1 MILPHFLVR
10 NQVTISRFWNS
21 AFFLSDLQEPNST
34 ICNCG
39 MTFFLEKKF
48 DSLGFFSIMMAFFN
62 ESHLFDM
69 VSSHANI
76 KGRIIRLIIHRSQI
90 NCSEVVETT

>member
-1 MILPHFLVR
+1 
-10 NQVTISRFWNS
+10 
-21 AFFLSDLQEPNST
+21 
-34 ICNCG
+34 

-90 NCSEVVETT
+90 NCSEVYFAFFQSDDTIKNFFSRIGAKVVIAI

>member
-1 MILPHFLVR
+1 
-10 NQVTISRFWNS
+10 
-21 AFFLSDLQEPNST
+21 
-34 ICNCG
+34 

-48 DSLGFFSIMMAFFN
+48 VSLGFFSIMMAFFN

-76 KGRIIRLIIHRSQI
+76 KGRIIRLMIHKSKI
-90 NCSEVVETT
+90 N

>member
-1 MILPHFLVR
+1 
-10 NQVTISRFWNS
+10 
-21 AFFLSDLQEPNST
+21 
-34 ICNCG
+34 

-90 NCSEVVETT
+90 NCSEVVETTGDYRRLPETTGDYQRLPEINRD